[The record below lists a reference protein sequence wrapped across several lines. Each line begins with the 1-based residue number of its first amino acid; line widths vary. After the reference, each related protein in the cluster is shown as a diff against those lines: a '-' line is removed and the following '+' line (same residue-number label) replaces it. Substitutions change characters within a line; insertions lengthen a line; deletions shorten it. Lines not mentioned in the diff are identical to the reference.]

1 MEADKDITGR
11 AIPLYDFRKSG
22 CETSLYSN
30 RRSFSLARY
39 PFLLNEN
46 AARVIIIS
54 EMAATIIR
62 SIISGNSGPRGGS
75 PPRSRTCLKISI
87 PNVRGLMW
95 ESSHKTVGIE
105 ETGYMAPER
114 KNMGMTRK
122 FMMMLNPSK
131 EVSLAAIKIPR
142 EVIQNE
148 TRIDAAT
155 TAMNCMSEIW
165 MPRKGVRIIMIT
177 AWATD
182 IKVPEIALPKTID
195 TAISVQRA
203 SPS

>member
-1 MEADKDITGR
+1 
-11 AIPLYDFRKSG
+11 
-22 CETSLYSN
+22 
-30 RRSFSLARY
+30 
-39 PFLLNEN
+39 
-46 AARVIIIS
+46 
-54 EMAATIIR
+54 
-62 SIISGNSGPRGGS
+62 
-75 PPRSRTCLKISI
+75 
-87 PNVRGLMW
+87 MW

-148 TRIDAAT
+148 TRIDAAK

-165 MPRKGVRIIMIT
+165 MPRKGVRIMMIT

-195 TAISVQRA
+195 IRDIGATSISFMNPNSRSQTMEMDEKIDEKESSCR
-203 SPS
+203 SYPGI